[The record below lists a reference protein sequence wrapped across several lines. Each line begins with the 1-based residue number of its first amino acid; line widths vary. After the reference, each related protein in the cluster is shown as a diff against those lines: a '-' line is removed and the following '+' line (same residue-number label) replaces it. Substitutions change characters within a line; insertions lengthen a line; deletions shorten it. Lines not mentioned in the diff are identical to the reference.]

1 MSWEDFVKH
10 VVDTDRN
17 AKAAFDPDKVKIGD
31 VITFWHNPY
40 QHNASVR
47 ITKINRVTWKGVEI
61 ETSYGAG
68 KEWSIHKESKGLM
81 MRGADR
87 CDPAKVKA
95 AMKDVPLPEIKD
107 LPIIR

>member
-1 MSWEDFVKH
+1 MSWAEFVQH
-10 VVDTDRN
+10 IQDTYRK

-40 QHNASVR
+40 QHNTSVR
-47 ITKINRVTWKGVEI
+47 ITKINRKSWKGVEI
-61 ETSYGAG
+61 PTSYGAG
-68 KEWSIHKESKGLM
+68 KEWSIHKEAEGLM

-87 CDPAKVKA
+87 CDPEKVRE
-95 AMKDVPLPEIKD
+95 AMKDVPIPDIKD